1 MAAATQRYIALAL
14 VACVS
19 QVRAQQTLKLSATLT
34 LEKTDDKAKT
44 FEDVQALVAHA
55 KAQKLQSNVVRF
67 LENAQ
72 QQMEKVMQAAKIA
85 EERKLTEVPKEFTP
99 GKYRVKGMPKLKAK
113 KTTAMK
119 MTAKQLQ
126 EKLQGGK
133 TLKFDM
139 PFLVTNATS
148 LLKEGQWDHLRR
160 QWSAA
165 RIMSD
170 EFLEKDFRVE
180 YWPPDKAKAR
190 LVGNMM
196 YMEEPELVPFSRY
209 IIICFHGTPAK
220 PKLPGQNTEHCEQTV
235 DASSMMRNASDETDL
250 KVFPELKNALPVQ
263 SEFRKKLMAA
273 AGDELKKVLGKG
285 AKRWIK
291 TKGQTSHHFFT
302 FGPSG
307 SGANLHA
314 ENGLPFYDI
323 LIHGTRRWLL
333 MGEEEMHRVAEK
345 AKEALEFDKTSAYM
359 FFEEKLPE
367 LREEF
372 GLKKYQEINQE
383 SGDLVFV
390 PSGWFRVSLSL
401 ADSISYYETLLS
413 DPDILKAVAAS
424 NVWRPQF
431 GHHQLGL
438 CYGAEGVSK
447 LPKMEKQRQD
457 WLKSALGQV
466 KIEEEIQGIVSVLLQ
481 CGSTLALDKTYPTFK
496 VRETTVCTPEVWK
509 QCRKRLQAKLK
520 EKKVDVSLSWLPEEA
535 PRSIDDIPDPKAA
548 KQEL

>member
-1 MAAATQRYIALAL
+1 
-14 VACVS
+14 
-19 QVRAQQTLKLSATLT
+19 
-34 LEKTDDKAKT
+34 
-44 FEDVQALVAHA
+44 
-55 KAQKLQSNVVRF
+55 
-67 LENAQ
+67 
-72 QQMEKVMQAAKIA
+72 
-85 EERKLTEVPKEFTP
+85 
-99 GKYRVKGMPKLKAK
+99 
-113 KTTAMK
+113 
-119 MTAKQLQ
+119 
-126 EKLQGGK
+126 
-133 TLKFDM
+133 
-139 PFLVTNATS
+139 
-148 LLKEGQWDHLRR
+148 
-160 QWSAA
+160 
-165 RIMSD
+165 
-170 EFLEKDFRVE
+170 
-180 YWPPDKAKAR
+180 
-190 LVGNMM
+190 
-196 YMEEPELVPFSRY
+196 
-209 IIICFHGTPAK
+209 
-220 PKLPGQNTEHCEQTV
+220 
-235 DASSMMRNASDETDL
+235 MMRNASDETDL